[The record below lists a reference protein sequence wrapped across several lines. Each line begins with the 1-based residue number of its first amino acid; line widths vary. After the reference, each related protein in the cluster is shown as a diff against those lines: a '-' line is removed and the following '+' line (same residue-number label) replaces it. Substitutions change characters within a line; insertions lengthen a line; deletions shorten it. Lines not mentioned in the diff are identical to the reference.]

1 MTKKRKTFSPRGAVD
16 PTPVFPAMRRIADS
30 GKQGAVQMPHEEG
43 DTRGPQMTAAMVRLA
58 RMADVLF
65 VRCQDES
72 NDPDPD
78 YGF

>member
-1 MTKKRKTFSPRGAVD
+1 
-16 PTPVFPAMRRIADS
+16 
-30 GKQGAVQMPHEEG
+30 
-43 DTRGPQMTAAMVRLA
+43 MTAAMVRLA

-65 VRCQDES
+65 VRCPDES